1 MATNRV
7 TTDLTKGNPLKMTVR
22 FAIPIFLSN
31 ILQQIYVLTDVAI
44 IGHTL
49 GDDALS
55 AIGTVTTIYGF
66 FNSLMF
72 GMASGFSVVISRFFG
87 SKDEKGLKRAIAN
100 TLFISA
106 IWGILVPL
114 AGLLSLK
121 KLMTVLD
128 TPSSLRLLKASCA
141 SSLSWSEMT
150 ICPA

>member
-66 FNSLMF
+66 FNSLM
-72 GMASGFSVVISRFFG
+72 S
-87 SKDEKGLKRAIAN
+87 
-100 TLFISA
+100 
-106 IWGILVPL
+106 
-114 AGLLSLK
+114 
-121 KLMTVLD
+121 
-128 TPSSLRLLKASCA
+128 
-141 SSLSWSEMT
+141 
-150 ICPA
+150 